1 MKTKQKCRIPKF
13 FLALLAMTTTTSG
26 FADELEVALSSKTV
40 KAEYLR
46 PVDQAGIGGGD
57 LSVGLFYNEDEELA
71 GNVGLVVSGVP
82 AGQNPLSFGVGTKFY
97 GARVKRRGND
107 SVFALTL
114 GGKAKYTFPA
124 NIPMHL
130 GTELFYA
137 PSITTLSDGENLLD
151 FNARYEIEFIPQ
163 TVAFIGYRLFRV
175 DLEKGGYSKLDNNA
189 QLGIRMSF

>member
-1 MKTKQKCRIPKF
+1 MKFKLKCRVSKY
-13 FLALLAMTTTTSG
+13 FLALLVTTTTAG
-26 FADELEVALSSKTV
+26 IADELEVALSSRTV
-40 KAEYLR
+40 KGEYFR
-46 PVDQAGIGGGD
+46 AVDQAGIGGGD
-57 LSVGLFYNEDEELA
+57 LSLGLFYNEDEELA
-71 GNVGLVVSGVP
+71 GTVGLMVSGVP

-97 GARVKRRGND
+97 GARVKRRGDD

-114 GGKAKYTFPA
+114 GGRAKYTFPA
-124 NIPMHL
+124 NIPMHV

-163 TVAFIGYRLFRV
+163 TVAFLGYRLFRV
-175 DLEKGGYSKLDNNA
+175 DLEKGGYSKLDNNI